1 MEEDNTQ
8 QAVQTGAQ
16 GMIAAVHERI
26 ASLDAPVRELLLSDQ
41 YVIALGELATLHS
54 LEVKDIGV
62 MEEITTNF
70 LLGTIRPSE
79 LEQTYIEDLSHL
91 NKEKIQSLYKDIR
104 VKILSPIWNT
114 IEAAWAED
122 DENEQI
128 WNEAIE
134 LSEVPLPPR
143 LQSDNVQTLG
153 QKISMELD
161 KGKEA
166 PQIIESI
173 RPNRIISNEEVTER
187 NKTPKPE
194 PVAIPKAPEP
204 VTESWE
210 EKLEAKQHIDPVV
223 SARTS
228 TDVTLPRVK
237 RSGNDIYR
245 ESPEE

>member
-1 MEEDNTQ
+1 MDENNTQ
-8 QAVQTGAQ
+8 VTQDETQ
-16 GMIAAVHERI
+16 GMIAAIHERI

-41 YVIALGELATLHS
+41 YVITLGELATLHS
-54 LEVKDIGV
+54 LDIKDIGI

-70 LLGTIRPSE
+70 LLGTIKPNE
-79 LEQTYIEDLSHL
+79 LEQTYIEDLAHL

-104 VKILSPIWNT
+104 VKILSPVWNI

-128 WNEAIE
+128 WNDAVE

-143 LQSDNVQTLG
+143 LQSNTVQTLG
-153 QKISMELD
+153 QRISRD
-161 KGKEA
+161 IDQGKEA

-173 RPNRIISNEEVTER
+173 RPNRIISNEEIVER
-187 NKTPKPE
+187 NKAPKPE
-194 PVAIPKAPEP
+194 PVTTVKAPEP
-204 VTESWE
+204 LAQSWE
-210 EKLEAKQHIDPVV
+210 EKLGANQHTDPIV
-223 SARTS
+223 SARAS

-237 RSGNDIYR
+237 RSSGDIYR